1 MFNSGHWP
9 LNSDKLNQ
17 RCTNLRLIF
26 KGLRRMILGDSLAH
40 DEGKDRARGNPML
53 TWLQDFRYALRQ
65 LRRNPGFAGAA
76 ILILGLGIGATT
88 AIFSAVNPIL
98 FEPLPYPNASRIVMI
113 WYAAQDGNRIP
124 QTFHTYRELA
134 ERNRAFEEVAVM
146 RPWQPTLTGAE
157 QPERLDGQQ
166 VSANYFRTLGVAPAL
181 GRDFQAADD
190 IFRGPRV
197 VMLSDVSWHGHFGAD
212 PEIVGRDIKLNGDSY
227 IVIGVMPSSFNNILA
242 PSAEFW
248 SPLQYDSSNI
258 TTTQTREW
266 GHHLRIV
273 ARMRPGVSIT
283 QARSDL
289 DTIARSR
296 VAEFP
301 RPPWASLSNGLVVN
315 SLQADV
321 AAGVKPALLAVAGA
335 VMLVLLIACVN
346 VTNLLLAR
354 GAQRR
359 GEFAMRVALGA
370 ARPRLIRQ
378 LLTESLLL
386 ALLGGALGMVVAQFG
401 VRALVALSPPGLPRV
416 DAIRLDTA
424 AFVFALGITT
434 RHRHRARSDPRT
446 ARFSRRLASWA
457 ATKLSTYGGRPAMDK
472 TYAGRR
478 RSRDCSCFA
487 GQRRLAVAQL
497 ATSIRDR
504 SRLRFVTCDHDAG
517 AGIGSPVRH
526 RPCAR
531 RFFRQALEAVSHVP
545 GVETAAFT
553 SQLPLSGDF
562 DSYGVQFESDQSDN
576 ADAGLRYAVSPD
588 YFKVL
593 HIPLRRGRLLDEHD
607 VAGAPLAVLLSESFA
622 KRKFPGQDPLG
633 KRLRLGPDIGHADRP
648 WATVVGVVGDVKQAS
663 LALGEPN
670 AFYTSTSQWTWV
682 DRAQSLVVRTRGDA
696 ASVDFSNPRMR
707 SGRWI
712 ATSLSSELPLWT
724 ACFSHQRQSG
734 DSF

>member
-1 MFNSGHWP
+1 
-9 LNSDKLNQ
+9 
-17 RCTNLRLIF
+17 
-26 KGLRRMILGDSLAH
+26 
-40 DEGKDRARGNPML
+40 
-53 TWLQDFRYALRQ
+53 
-65 LRRNPGFAGAA
+65 
-76 ILILGLGIGATT
+76 
-88 AIFSAVNPIL
+88 
-98 FEPLPYPNASRIVMI
+98 
-113 WYAAQDGNRIP
+113 
-124 QTFHTYRELA
+124 
-134 ERNRAFEEVAVM
+134 
-146 RPWQPTLTGAE
+146 
-157 QPERLDGQQ
+157 
-166 VSANYFRTLGVAPAL
+166 
-181 GRDFQAADD
+181 
-190 IFRGPRV
+190 
-197 VMLSDVSWHGHFGAD
+197 
-212 PEIVGRDIKLNGDSY
+212 
-227 IVIGVMPSSFNNILA
+227 MPSSFNNILA

-434 RHRHRARSDPRT
+434 VIGIALGLIPARHA
-446 ARFSRRLASWA
+446 SRGDLQSWA
-457 ATKLSTYGGRPAMDK
+457 ATKLGAYGGRPAMDK

-478 RSRDCSCFA
+478 RGRDCSGFA
-487 GQRRLAVAQL
+487 GQRGLAVAQL

-504 SRLRFVTCDHDAG
+504 SRLRFVACDHDAG
-517 AGIGSPVRH
+517 AGIGTRFDDDLRAPSFS
-526 RPCAR
+526 AR
-531 RFFRQALEAVSHVP
+531 RS
-545 GVETAAFT
+545 
-553 SQLPLSGDF
+553 
-562 DSYGVQFESDQSDN
+562 
-576 ADAGLRYAVSPD
+576 
-588 YFKVL
+588 
-593 HIPLRRGRLLDEHD
+593 
-607 VAGAPLAVLLSESFA
+607 
-622 KRKFPGQDPLG
+622 
-633 KRLRLGPDIGHADRP
+633 
-648 WATVVGVVGDVKQAS
+648 KQ
-663 LALGEPN
+663 
-670 AFYTSTSQWTWV
+670 
-682 DRAQSLVVRTRGDA
+682 
-696 ASVDFSNPRMR
+696 
-707 SGRWI
+707 
-712 ATSLSSELPLWT
+712 
-724 ACFSHQRQSG
+724 
-734 DSF
+734 